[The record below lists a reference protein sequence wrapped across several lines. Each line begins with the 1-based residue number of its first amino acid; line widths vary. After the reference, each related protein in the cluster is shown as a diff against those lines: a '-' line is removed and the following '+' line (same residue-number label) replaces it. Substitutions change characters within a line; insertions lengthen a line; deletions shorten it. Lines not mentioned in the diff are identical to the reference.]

1 MTMRRRL
8 VYLTLFLSVLAVE
21 VFIALYVHDSF
32 VRPYLGD
39 VLVVVVIYF
48 FLRIFIPD
56 RHPWLPGAIFLFA
69 AAVEALQYFHLAE
82 LLGLSESP
90 FWHTL
95 LGSTFDGKDILC
107 YSVGC
112 AALAI
117 YEWLSVRNNKFN
129 DKL

>member
-1 MTMRRRL
+1 MRRCL

-56 RHPWLPGAIFLFA
+56 QCSWLPGAIF
-69 AAVEALQYFHLAE
+69 
-82 LLGLSESP
+82 
-90 FWHTL
+90 

-107 YSVGC
+107 YGVGC